1 MIFFIK
7 FIFLLILKGKKRK
20 KNCYMPYDEKHK
32 QNYIFFA
39 QGYTLQ

>member
-7 FIFLLILKGKKRK
+7 FIFLLILKGKKHK
-20 KNCYMPYDEKHK
+20 ENYHMPYDEKQK
-32 QNYIFFA
+32 QNYILFA